1 MFEIGSTLRQARDRL
16 HLGLDQAEAETK
28 IRARYLRALE
38 DEDFD
43 VLPGPTYVRGFLRT
57 YAAYLGLDGQ
67 LYVDEYNSRF
77 FDPSEE
83 DQYLARRRQLNRDRR
98 GRRQSHAVLVAL
110 AAIVAIAV
118 LVIVAATYPRSSPPQ
133 APSTP
138 IRSTGTTTRVGNP
151 AVIATTTAAPGSV
164 STPAGGKVSLA
175 VVAADKAVYVT
186 IYQGRGRTGR
196 QLFSNTIEG
205 KTSHDSTPMFRND
218 VGFTVEVGVP
228 GATKL
233 VVNGNSNLIPT
244 GTRFFVRPNGT
255 VEQLR

>member
-83 DQYLARRRQLNRDRR
+83 DAYLARRRQLNRDRR
-98 GRRQSHAVLVAL
+98 GRRQSNAVLVAL

-118 LVIVAATYPRSSPPQ
+118 LVIVAATYPRSS
-133 APSTP
+133 APEQPTQSTP
-138 IRSTGTTTRVGNP
+138 AAGATGVGNP
-151 AVIATTTAAPGSV
+151 AVIAPTTSAPGSV
-164 STPAGGKVSLA
+164 PTTMGGKVSLA

-205 KTSHDSTPMFRND
+205 KTSHDSTPLFRND
-218 VGFTVEVGVP
+218 VGFTVEVGVE
-228 GATKL
+228 GAAKL
-233 VVNGNSNLIPT
+233 VVNGNSYLIPT
-244 GTRFFVRPNGT
+244 GTRFFVGPTGA
-255 VEQLR
+255 VAQLR